1 MRLSIIIPVY
11 NAEKYLENCLNSVFN
26 QQLNASDY
34 EVIAVDDGSKDNSF
48 SILKE
53 YEKVHPN
60 LVVLTQENKGEAET
74 RNRAIAL
81 AKGTYIGFVDSDD
94 EIESNTLKQIL
105 ERAENDQLDILYL
118 NMSLYD
124 DKGNFIYAIPNVGN
138 ENEIKSGFEHP
149 NRTYC
154 ATLYLKE
161 TIGKVTFSKEIMIGL
176 DTVFNA
182 MVQTKAKRCSSI
194 SIPYYK
200 YFQREDS
207 TSDKGKTERG
217 FNGFINAIE
226 TLALFQETNF
236 SFENA
241 VHREYFDRIFTVF
254 ITRILDHN
262 VLPNL
267 NKQRFRQLKNT
278 LYALELNY
286 LLDKLTDKY
295 QFINKSEWQFFSLQK
310 ILRLKQKLFLV
321 AQKYKNK

>member
-11 NAEKYLENCLNSVFN
+11 NAEKYLDNCLDSVFK
-26 QQLNASDY
+26 QQLNPTNY
-34 EVIAVDDGSKDNSF
+34 EVIAINDGSKDNSL

-53 YEKVHPN
+53 YQKVYSN

-94 EIESNTLKQIL
+94 EIEPNTLKQIL

-124 DKGNFIYAIPNVGN
+124 EKGNFIYDIPNVGN
-138 ENEIKSGFEHP
+138 DNEIKSGFDHP

-161 TIGKVTFSKEIMIGL
+161 TIGEVVYDKEIMIGL

-217 FNGFINAIE
+217 FNGFKNAIE
-226 TLALFQETNF
+226 TLAQFQKTNF
-236 SFENA
+236 PNSNA
-241 VHREYFDRIFTVF
+241 VHKEYFDRVITVF

-278 LYALELNY
+278 LNALELNY
-286 LLDKLTDKY
+286 LLDILTDKY
-295 QFINKSEWQFFSLQK
+295 RFINKSDWQFFSLQK
-310 ILRLKQKLFLV
+310 ILRLKHKLTLIV
-321 AQKYKNK
+321 KKNKNK